1 MEIKKTTDELIREF
15 GFNISRTIPEVLR
28 GKLMPQHAIW
38 SLIDDCNTIILVL
51 ITGRILSDKA
61 IVRIIERFDGVSEEI
76 SLYLTPE
83 DQIRIGLYWVSVL
96 DYMKIRCLDEDQF
109 ECCSNIKKFRDYYFS
124 ITPED
129 LDD

>member
-1 MEIKKTTDELIREF
+1 MEIKKTTDELIKEF
-15 GFNISRTIPEVLR
+15 GFNISKTVPEVLR
-28 GKLMPQHAIW
+28 GKLMPQHAVW
-38 SLIDDCNTIILVL
+38 DLLDDCNTIILIL
-51 ITGRILSDKA
+51 ITGRVLSDKA
-61 IVRIIERFDGVSEEI
+61 IVKIIERFDGVSEEI

-96 DYMKIRCLDEDQF
+96 DYMKHRCLDEDQF

>member
-15 GFNISRTIPEVLR
+15 GFNISRTIPEVLK
-28 GKLMPQHAIW
+28 GKLMPNHAVW
-38 SLIDDCNTIILVL
+38 NLIDDCNTIILIL
-51 ITGRILSDKA
+51 ITKRILSDKA
-61 IVRIIERFDGVSEEI
+61 IVKIIERFDNVSEEI

-83 DQIRIGLYWVSVL
+83 DQIRVGLYWVSVL
-96 DYMKIRCLDEDQF
+96 DYMKERCLEEDQF